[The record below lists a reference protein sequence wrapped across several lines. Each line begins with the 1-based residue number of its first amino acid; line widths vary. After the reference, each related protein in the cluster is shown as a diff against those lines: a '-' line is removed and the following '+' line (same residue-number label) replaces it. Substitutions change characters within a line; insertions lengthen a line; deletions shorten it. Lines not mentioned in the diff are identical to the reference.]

1 VVAIADADT
10 EILQKLSRIEETLA
24 HGLSRV
30 EQQLGNGK
38 EAFQFFKDGL
48 QAYRNR
54 SLSQSATATLHG
66 KWLAKISQDKE
77 LRFPHRKILEVL
89 LNQYDF
95 EKGQH
100 LELHFS
106 KLVRLARLGKNK
118 AQSYLTLLIQKRYI
132 AVRNDGYRLFYKMS
146 DLANDLGAV

>member
-1 VVAIADADT
+1 MVVIGASDTDT

-38 EAFQFFKDGL
+38 ETFEFFRDGL
-48 QAYRNR
+48 QAYRDR
-54 SLSQSATATLHG
+54 SLSQSATANLHG

-100 LELHFS
+100 IELHFS
-106 KLVRLARLGKNK
+106 KLVQEARLGKNK
-118 AQSYLTLLIQKRYI
+118 AQSYLSLLLQKHYI
-132 AVRNDGYRLFYKMS
+132 AVRNDGYRLFYK
-146 DLANDLGAV
+146 LNDLENE